1 MDKRIGSILPPLL
14 AVSALALGLWV
25 GITQFHGESLT
36 PVPIQSGARL
46 NPPRALKP
54 FSLMGADGSPFTLGD
69 LHRHWTFL
77 AIGYTHCPDVC
88 PTLLATFDAIDKQT
102 RESRQPPRFLFIS
115 VDPERDTPEKL
126 GEYVR
131 YFNPDFL
138 GATGT
143 HENLQYL
150 SSQLG
155 IIYAKVEGENTSLEY
170 LVDHSASILLID
182 PQGRLSALFSP
193 PHDPSDMA
201 NDYIAISMQGTRH

>member
-1 MDKRIGSILPPLL
+1 MRNILISLL
-14 AVSALALGLWV
+14 ATTALTLGLWA
-25 GITQFHGESLT
+25 GITQF
-36 PVPIQSGARL
+36 QSGIQTPEQIQAGTRL
-46 NPPRALKP
+46 NQPRPLKP
-54 FSLMGADGSPFTLGD
+54 FSLTAADGSPFTLND
-69 LHRHWTFL
+69 LHQNWTFL

-88 PTLLATFDAIDKQT
+88 PTTLATFDAIHNQT
-102 RESRQPPRFLFIS
+102 RKSDPAPRFLFIS
-115 VDPERDTPEKL
+115 VDPERDTPAKL
-126 GEYVR
+126 GEYVH

-155 IIYAKVEGENTSLEY
+155 IIYAIVEEEDTALGY

-193 PHDPSDMA
+193 PHDPALMA
-201 NDYIAISMQGTRH
+201 KDYITISSQDL